1 MFNQARATISGRVL
15 KDIQKM
21 PHPTFAG
28 LSDVMEETRE
38 EAERRILRAHLVSA
52 LKRYL
57 ERTDL
62 SQSEVAKLFGVSQA
76 LVSDLKRG
84 KVNLFGLDALVTMA
98 AAAGLHV

>member
-1 MFNQARATISGRVL
+1 
-15 KDIQKM
+15 
-21 PHPTFAG
+21 
-28 LSDVMEETRE
+28 MEETRE
-38 EAERRILRAHLVSA
+38 EAERRILRANLVSA

-62 SQSEVAKLFGVSQA
+62 SQAEVAKLFGVSQA